1 MTSPMPD
8 KNIIGVYRYLYDH
21 ITKLILVNN
30 QKILSKKLT
39 FILDKLKKEIIF
51 MVTFK
56 PLYFI
61 KNYKKYNIYIKNITD
76 KVNNYNDIF
85 LLYNNI
91 LHILVIEK
99 TNFNKIKTDKSKTD
113 TSYNDSYTH
122 LINTLNN
129 YMDNYFNLN
138 ITFNK
143 FRIILQN
150 IHQQLIKV
158 YDSDS
163 DSDSDFDIK
172 YFEIDGN
179 NINKNKYTIDK
190 LDNIIMSNYKE
201 PNIIKWLMN

>member
-1 MTSPMPD
+1 MPD